1 MIHILEKAVHVVT
14 DGDES
19 AQKNCQP
26 SWESSIYTIIRH
38 KSVHVRKL
46 QVAILAQSFREM
58 SLTDRILPRYILS
71 RVRVSVRPRIFL
83 YAKKPQTT
91 LARIPIYARRSRSPL
106 SGQINNLIGN
116 DVIHPAL

>member
-1 MIHILEKAVHVVT
+1 MNAIHA
-14 DGDES
+14 
-19 AQKNCQP
+19 
-26 SWESSIYTIIRH
+26 IYTIIRH

-83 YAKKPQTT
+83 YAKKSQTT
-91 LARIPIYARRSRSPL
+91 VARIPIYARRSRSPL
-106 SGQINNLIGN
+106 SGQLNNLIGN